1 MRDTNKIFADIEE
14 ENVNEDSSLIEE
26 EEDKTKENN
35 FRP

>member
-26 EEDKTKENN
+26 EDKTKENI

>member
-26 EEDKTKENN
+26 EDKTKENN